1 MPKVARTLTKFE
13 VDQLVSQSVLGV
25 TNYHRVGGV
34 SGLLLRISD
43 ANTSSW
49 VLRVSVAGKQRD
61 IGLGSS
67 KQVSLAKARDIA
79 KGYRVL
85 ISQGV
90 DPVNRRKSLRSS
102 QVESWKNSMTVRDAA
117 VEFHHIKIARI
128 KSDKESKQFL
138 SSLSRHVFPLM
149 GDLRVDEVKSDDV
162 YRTFEPIWRKIPRMA
177 RDTLARLEQIIDYA
191 FVIKGIDDR
200 KNPAQWKGNIEMILP
215 STEKM
220 MRLKNG
226 RIENHHSSLH
236 FTQVPQFLTDLRS
249 WSGNAARALEFGI
262 FTGARNSEVRLA
274 KWHEFD
280 LEKEIWVIPAERT
293 KQGREHTVFLPR
305 QVNKLLF
312 GIERICDF
320 VFPNPR
326 RLKPFSDVVFISLI
340 KRMSASSES
349 NVYVDA
355 KMGNRRIT
363 FHGFRAS
370 LLTWN
375 AEVGGYAKSVGEMA
389 IGHQVKGHLEAAY
402 DRSELLQKRKEFLQG
417 WADYISAD

>member
-1 MPKVARTLTKFE
+1 
-13 VDQLVSQSVLGV
+13 
-25 TNYHRVGGV
+25 
-34 SGLLLRISD
+34 
-43 ANTSSW
+43 
-49 VLRVSVAGKQRD
+49 
-61 IGLGSS
+61 
-67 KQVSLAKARDIA
+67 
-79 KGYRVL
+79 
-85 ISQGV
+85 
-90 DPVNRRKSLRSS
+90 
-102 QVESWKNSMTVRDAA
+102 
-117 VEFHHIKIARI
+117 
-128 KSDKESKQFL
+128 
-138 SSLSRHVFPLM
+138 
-149 GDLRVDEVKSDDV
+149 
-162 YRTFEPIWRKIPRMA
+162 
-177 RDTLARLEQIIDYA
+177 LE
-191 FVIKGIDDR
+191 KGIW
-200 KNPAQWKGNIEMILP
+200 A
-215 STEKM
+215 
-220 MRLKNG
+220 
-226 RIENHHSSLH
+226 
-236 FTQVPQFLTDLRS
+236 
-249 WSGNAARALEFGI
+249 
-262 FTGARNSEVRLA
+262 
-274 KWHEFD
+274 
-280 LEKEIWVIPAERT
+280 IPAERT